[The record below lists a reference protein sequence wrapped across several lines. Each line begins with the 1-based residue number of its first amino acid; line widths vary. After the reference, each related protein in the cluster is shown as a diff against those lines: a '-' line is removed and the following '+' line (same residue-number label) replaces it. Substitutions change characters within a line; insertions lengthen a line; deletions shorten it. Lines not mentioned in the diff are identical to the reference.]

1 MIENEI
7 VNQAVNYI
15 MEHIGENIQVEDM
28 FVQEA
33 LTFFAGNKKISQKL
47 NAMMETGLHASD
59 VGKVMALLNALV
71 DRGNSSRREQR

>member
-28 FVQEA
+28 FV
-33 LTFFAGNKKISQKL
+33 
-47 NAMMETGLHASD
+47 
-59 VGKVMALLNALV
+59 
-71 DRGNSSRREQR
+71 